1 MSVVDEL
8 ITAGRALVDAGLSPG
23 ASGNIS
29 AIDGERILVSGTGT
43 SLGALSESDFAI
55 LDLDGTVTGG
65 AKASKET
72 PLHVGFYRR
81 DPAHR
86 AVVHVHSPQATAF
99 SCTTPWSEIS
109 AVPPLTPYFVMRV
122 GRTPLLP
129 YRMPG
134 SPQLGTDIFEEPG
147 EFRAALLANHGS
159 VVAGASLAEAVERA
173 VELEEACRIAL
184 LTSGTQRRELA
195 PAQVAELAERWNSPW
210 PAATVH

>member
-8 ITAGRALVDAGLSPG
+8 IAAGRALVDAGLSPG

-29 AIDGERILVSGTGT
+29 AIDGDRILVSGTGT
-43 SLGALSESDFAI
+43 SLGTLSESDFAI

-99 SCTTPWSEIS
+99 SCTAPWSDVS

-129 YRMPG
+129 YRMPS
-134 SPQLGTDIFEEPG
+134 SPQLGTDILEEPG
-147 EFRAALLANHGS
+147 PFRAALLANHGS
-159 VVAGASLAEAVERA
+159 VVAGATLAEAVERA
-173 VELEEACRIAL
+173 IELEEACRIAL
-184 LTSGTQRRELA
+184 LTDASTRRELT
-195 PAQVAELAERWNSPW
+195 PEQTAELAERWGSPW
-210 PAATVH
+210 QAATVH